1 MRCYLFLC
9 VLIWLIN
16 SIKISLYVHFTRKKL
31 DAVGK
36 LRYNMTIIE
45 RGVIFYV
52 YITGNNKTISGFTK
66 SL

>member
-1 MRCYLFLC
+1 MIILLSDKYISR
-9 VLIWLIN
+9 IN
-16 SIKISLYVHFTRKKL
+16 RKKL
-31 DAVGK
+31 DTVGK

>member
-1 MRCYLFLC
+1 MPQII
-9 VLIWLIN
+9 LIKDL
-16 SIKISLYVHFTRKKL
+16 KKL